1 MPAITINQITNA
13 NVYMNGE
20 SQLGK
25 AAEITTPDLTSK
37 EQEHK
42 ALGMQGVWK
51 LSAGFEEMSGKI
63 KWNSIYDDVA
73 IHTVNT
79 KAPVQL
85 QVRCNI
91 ERHSAGGLLEE
102 FPMVTFMTVRFK
114 KSPFG
119 MFKQH
124 ENTEIET
131 EFTCTAMKQVI
142 DGRVV
147 IDIDFG
153 TNKYIVNGVDLNAQ
167 YNEALGI

>member
-1 MPAITINQITNA
+1 MAVTTINQITNA
-13 NVYMNGE
+13 NVYMGKD
-20 SQLGK
+20 SMLGK

-37 EQEHK
+37 EVEHK

-73 IHTVNT
+73 VQTVNT
-79 KAPVQL
+79 KVPVQL

-91 ERHSAGGLLEE
+91 ERHSAGGLIAQI
-102 FPMVTFMTVRFK
+102 PMVTFMTVRFK

-119 MFKQH
+119 MYKQH

-131 EFTCTAMKQVI
+131 EFTCTAIKQVI
-142 DGRVV
+142 DQRVV
-147 IDIDFG
+147 IDLDFG
-153 TNKYIVNGVDLNAQ
+153 TNKYIVDGVDLNAE